1 MYMKNTIF
9 RVVLALF
16 AALSCLLAT
25 GCHDDEVNEAQAY
38 LDAESK
44 YLSVT
49 KRGVTWSGEAVH
61 IDLHSNTYWT
71 ASLAE
76 ADKEWLAL
84 DRMGGDGDAVIELT
98 VAENDGDKRT
108 ADIEFRALHG
118 LGFTVTVS
126 QNGAGDTYYYYRDDF
141 GTGASMADVAGYEF
155 EPQGIG
161 VFRGGYSASGAVVD
175 SQCASE
181 GYEGASG
188 GNNIYLSDEGAFISY
203 GAFNVHKDTDFVLS
217 FASMCE
223 QETFDCANLQLF
235 ISNTGRADSW
245 AEIEYE
251 RPATP
256 DWTYTRVPFII
267 KEGVSQLYVKVV
279 SAAGGCRIDDL
290 SIDEG
295 DESGENIIFPEDVI
309 NWVERIIFFDN
320 FEWMTSDKGN
330 SMLPGNDGDRMDN
343 QYKEDMHGWTVDPV
357 FVYVRP
363 GFPKLG
369 KTTTGGGLVT
379 PRLSAIGEGKMDITV
394 EFDAAQMS
402 SDFDALQIAVRNG
415 GLIASTQETQTV
427 INIASS
433 NQWAHFTVD
442 VTNAT
447 KDTQIQFRSGVPDA
461 TQAAQSRSNRFFLDN
476 VKIYYKERIQGAGT
490 ISADVESVTIPADG
504 TAQKIVVES
513 TLPWSVSADDDWVV
527 CNPASGDSGTTEV
540 FVSGATTSGT
550 ERTSSLLFSSGEKVS
565 TRVAVVQQPS
575 QLTAPTPVCT
585 TSEPSYVIFEWPRVE
600 HAFAG
605 QSYAYELY
613 EGSTDGQP
621 VMTMAKQA
629 FTKSYFDTRVAFPNL
644 KSSTKYFLR
653 VKALSSDAAYCLD
666 SDFSAFAEGSTAAPT
681 QPDADA
687 LLEQHFDDLRWG
699 SDYMRG
705 AYGFRPAADA
715 DEKAAT
721 SFDVP
726 LTRIA
731 EPQTSISDY
740 MSFTAE
746 VREAAGLT
754 GWEGAYIY
762 GHLGATKVGGWKK
775 TGWLKTPA
783 LSKITGTQDIA
794 LSFKICAYI
803 DYGEGKN
810 SDSKTMTLTVEG
822 AGTPE
827 QTEFSMENFMWTE
840 YTVIIRGATAATRI
854 KFNTASNVDGRRFL
868 IDDIIVKSEG
878 EVMPALTTPAPT
890 LTYAEPHILCF
901 EWPRLT
907 DEQASQKYTC
917 VLRKDRPNGTLVHTF
932 DINFNDAKYA
942 TRVAYGNLEASTKY
956 YFSVKALSSDAA
968 AVSDSKF
975 SPSVE
980 AVTAAPR
987 TANPAAI
994 LEQHFDYSGW
1004 GGDFVHGAYGFRPAT
1019 DAAEKG
1025 ATTFDVELTR
1035 SANPSGSTSD
1045 YMAFTSEFR
1054 ELCGLSGWAGQRCY
1068 GFIGCMKLGTA
1079 SAAGYIQTPEL
1090 SKIEGTKDIVL
1101 TFKSFAWCDYG
1112 KTEGDASTMV
1122 IEVTGGGTPDKTQFT
1137 HGIFDWTEQSV
1148 VIAGATST
1156 TRIKFTQSVAAKG
1169 RLFLDDIVIV
1179 EK

>member
-1 MYMKNTIF
+1 MYMKNCIF
-9 RVVLALF
+9 RAALAAA
-16 AALSCLLAT
+16 AALSCLLAA
-25 GCHDDEVNEAQAY
+25 GCHDDEVNEGHAY
-38 LDAESK
+38 LDSDTQ

-49 KRGVTWSGEAVH
+49 KRGVAWNGETAR
-61 IDLHSNTYWT
+61 IDLRSNTYWT

-76 ADKEWLAL
+76 ADREWIAL
-84 DRMGGDGDAVIELT
+84 DRMGGDGDAVVELT
-98 VAENDGDKRT
+98 VAENEGDKRT
-108 ADIEFRALHG
+108 ASIEFRALHG

-126 QNGAGDTYYYYRDDF
+126 QNGAGESYYYYRDDF
-141 GTGASMADVAGYEF
+141 GTGASMADAADYGF

-161 VFRGGYSASGAVVD
+161 VFRGGYSASGAAVD
-175 SQCASE
+175 SECPSE

-188 GNNIYLSDEGAFISY
+188 GNNIYLHEAESFVSY
-203 GAFNVHKDTDFVLS
+203 GAFNTHKDTDFVLS

-223 QETFDCANLQLF
+223 AGEFDRGNLRF
-235 ISNTGRADSW
+235 YISSSGRADSW

-251 RPATP
+251 RPAAP
-256 DWTYTRVPFII
+256 GWTYTRVPFII
-267 KEGVSQLYVKVV
+267 KEGVSQLYVKAV
-279 SAAGGCRIDDL
+279 SASGGYRIDDL

-295 DESGENIIFPEDVI
+295 DESGENIVFPEDVV

-320 FEWMTSDKGN
+320 FEWMTSDKG
-330 SMLPGNDGDRMDN
+330 SSVLPGSDGDRMDN
-343 QYKEDMHGWTVDPV
+343 QYKNDMHGWTVDPV

-363 GFPKLG
+363 GFPKCG

-379 PRLSAIGEGKMDITV
+379 PRLSAIGDGKMDITV

-415 GLIASTQETQTV
+415 GLIASTQEAQTV
-427 INIASS
+427 VNIASS
-433 NQWAHFTVD
+433 NQWAHFSVD
-442 VTNAT
+442 VVNAT

-490 ISADVESVTIPADG
+490 IATDVESVTIPSDG
-504 TAQKIVVES
+504 TAQKVVVES
-513 TLPWSVSADDDWVV
+513 TLPWSATPDDDWVV
-527 CNPASGDSGTTEV
+527 CNPASGDAGTTEV
-540 FVSGATTSGT
+540 FVTGATTTGA
-550 ERTSSLLFSSGEKVS
+550 ERTSSVLFSSGEKV
-565 TRVAVVQQPS
+565 TARVAVVQQPS
-575 QLTAPTPVCT
+575 QLAAPVPVCT
-585 TSEPSYVIFEWPRVE
+585 TSEPSYVIFEWPRAE

-621 VMTMAKQA
+621 VMTMEKQA
-629 FTKSYFDTRVAFPNL
+629 FTKSQFDTRVAFPNL
-644 KSSTKYFLR
+644 KPATKYFLR

-687 LLEQHFDDLRWG
+687 LLEQYFDDLRWG

-705 AYGFRPAADA
+705 AYGFRPKADA

-721 SFDVP
+721 TFDVP

-746 VREAAGLT
+746 VRAAAGLA
-754 GWEGAYIY
+754 GWEGAYVY

-794 LSFKICAYI
+794 LTFKICAYI
-803 DYGEGKN
+803 DYGDDKT

-827 QTEFSMENFMWTE
+827 QTEFAMENFSWTSH
-840 YTVIIRGATAATRI
+840 TVIIRGATADTRI
-854 KFNTASNVDGRRFL
+854 KFNTATDVDGRRFL
-868 IDDIIVKSEG
+868 IDDIVVKSEG
-878 EVMPALTTPAPT
+878 AVLPALPAPVPT
-890 LTYAEPHILCF
+890 VAYAEPYILGF
-901 EWPRLT
+901 EWPRIA
-907 DEQASQKYTC
+907 DEHASQKYTC
-917 VLRKDRPNGTLVHTF
+917 VLRKDRPNGAVVHSF
-932 DINFNDAKYA
+932 DVNFSDTKYS
-942 TRVAYGNLEASTKY
+942 TRVAYGNLEPSTKY

-968 AVSDSKF
+968 AVTDSGF
-975 SPSVE
+975 SAAVE
-980 AVTAAPR
+980 AATSAVRVPVAG
-987 TANPAAI
+987 AI
-994 LEQHFDYSGW
+994 LEQHFDHSGW
-1004 GGDFVHGAYGFRPAT
+1004 GGDYIRDAFGFRPASDT
-1019 DAAEKG
+1019 AEKG
-1025 ATTFDVELTR
+1025 ATSFDVELTR

-1045 YMAFTSEFR
+1045 YMSFTAAFK
-1054 ELCGLSGWAGQRCY
+1054 ELCGLTGWAGQRCY

-1079 SAAGYIQTPEL
+1079 SAMGYIQTPEL
-1090 SKIEGTKDIVL
+1090 SGIEGTKDVVL
-1101 TFKSFAWCDYG
+1101 TFKSCAWCDYG
-1112 KTEGDASTMV
+1112 KTAGDSETMV
-1122 IEVTGGGTPDKTQFT
+1122 IEVTGGGTADRTELT
-1137 HGIFDWTEQSV
+1137 HGTFGWTEQSV
-1148 VIAGATST
+1148 TITGATST
-1156 TRIKFTQSVAAKG
+1156 TRIKFTQKVAAKG
-1169 RLFLDDIVIV
+1169 RLFLDDILVV